1 MLLGVKLFEIGSLG
15 INSKRAGN
23 INGFKMDIARR
34 MNLICLA
41 LVMLKLV
48 RARMQGTG
56 GESSGEYL
64 HKAMMELQEFNVP
77 PPVNVYNRLSWNNGY
92 ENSAHSGKQDFPVQ
106 RINMN
111 PRQKYKNQS
120 YNILTGESPDV
131 HRYDGSF
138 PSYHQASDKS

>member
-1 MLLGVKLFEIGSLG
+1 
-15 INSKRAGN
+15 
-23 INGFKMDIARR
+23 MDIARR

-48 RARMQGTG
+48 RARMQGTS

-64 HKAMMELQEFNVP
+64 QKAMMELQEFNVP
-77 PPVNVYNRLSWNNGY
+77 PPAHVYNRLSWNNGY
-92 ENSAHSGKQDFPVQ
+92 ENTAHSEKQDYPVQ

-120 YNILTGESPDV
+120 YNILIGRSPDV
-131 HRYDGSF
+131 HRYDESF
-138 PSYHQASDKS
+138 PSYQASNNTNYTMFLLYDLIGKTKGN